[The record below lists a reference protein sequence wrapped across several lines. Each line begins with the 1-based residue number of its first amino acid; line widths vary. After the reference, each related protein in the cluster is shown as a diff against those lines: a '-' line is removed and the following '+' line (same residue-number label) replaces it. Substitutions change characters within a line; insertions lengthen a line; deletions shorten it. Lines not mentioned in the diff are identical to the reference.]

1 MWSSQGQGQDGQM
14 RWPLAV
20 WGHWVQ
26 ICLFQDAENNSEE
39 KTDTSA
45 LITMMEKLIIHFKQ
59 TYYWNIFITAL
70 SVGLDSDEELGI
82 FFLNGK
88 LCGRWS

>member
-14 RWPLAV
+14 RWPLVV

-45 LITMMEKLIIHFKQ
+45 LITMMD
-59 TYYWNIFITAL
+59 IFITAL
-70 SVGLDSDEELGI
+70 SVGLDSDEEFGI

-88 LCGRWS
+88 LCGCWS